1 MFLSCWKYQIS
12 VELKTVIYV
21 DLKKENCRRT
31 EAAVMTKLLTEL
43 ICVYAC
49 AHTAWLYDDIKHNL
63 LTWLTLTILACHNE
77 NRKKSFKSPSSVFLA
92 SHCEEMANCANPL
105 GWKAAEWRCWERAVL
120 CIFQLGGPWPS
131 HLLFCTSYIS
141 WALYLNY
148 TLWLSCVIS
157 VLMRH
162 GILSL
167 VFYSKSYINQL
178 LKTAII
184 K

>member
-12 VELKTVIYV
+12 VGLKTVIYV

-31 EAAVMTKLLTEL
+31 EAAVMTDLKLKQDASHWTFKLSDFTG
-43 ICVYAC
+43 ICMYAC
-49 AHTAWLYDDIKHNL
+49 AHTTWLYDYIKHNL

-77 NRKKSFKSPSSVFLA
+77 NRKKKSFKSPSSVLLA

-105 GWKAAEWRCWERAVL
+105 DWKAAEWRCWEGAVL
-120 CIFQLGGPWPS
+120 CIFQLGGLWPS

-148 TLWLSCVIS
+148 TLVELCDFSFNET
-157 VLMRH
+157 RD
-162 GILSL
+162 
-167 VFYSKSYINQL
+167 
-178 LKTAII
+178 T
-184 K
+184 

>member
-1 MFLSCWKYQIS
+1 MWIWKKKIAGGLRLLSWQNYFSLNLYVCMHVHILHGCMMILSTIYWHDWPWPYLH
-12 VELKTVIYV
+12 VTMKT
-21 DLKKENCRRT
+21 E
-31 EAAVMTKLLTEL
+31 
-43 ICVYAC
+43 
-49 AHTAWLYDDIKHNL
+49 
-63 LTWLTLTILACHNE
+63 
-77 NRKKSFKSPSSVFLA
+77 KKSFKSPSSVFLA

-148 TLWLSCVIS
+148 TLWLSCMIS

-162 GILSL
+162 RILSL